1 MLIIYVNSWCSYY
14 MFIYIVILFVSV
26 ITFCAVYMAIQFL
39 LRNWLIMLVV
49 MCIYVHYM
57 GGSGL
62 MQNENFSV
70 IEIRFNHFYFEFF
83 DWERYWLSCR
93 PFGCGVILGGYDRD
107 ESQLDMVEPS
117 GVSYV
122 SWYFAIFLMWR
133 NSTQSSSLCII
144 PLHTFLLIY
153 FVWIQVLVLLQMY
166 FGAAIGKGRQA
177 AKT

>member
-1 MLIIYVNSWCSYY
+1 

-39 LRNWLIMLVV
+39 LRNLLIVLLV
-49 MCIYVHYM
+49 MCIYVHYI